1 MSRSADTFTAMETWH
16 AWAIILLAVV
26 CASAPGEPST
36 TGSTANESE
45 YGTPLRVAASVDTL
59 DPSNQQ
65 AIRCLRRYFSQKM
78 LQEGVGDFW
87 DEADSFRY
95 AHIFNELR
103 YAEYDSVGDLGYPP
117 ELSRITELGT
127 EGDRLL
133 HVVWALPGD
142 PNGQARYAFDFHARR
157 TSAGYRLA
165 FPIDVYT
172 AQWERQVRGPI
183 TYVVSPNNAFSEV
196 EVRKQQHD
204 IEQLAR
210 FFGTAPFPIIY
221 YAFADPEDL
230 YRWCGFT
237 AHPLMGTLT
246 SGGMVDGAGNAYCG
260 NGKEIYTHE
269 IVHVFASRHHEVV
282 CALLEEGLATLLG
295 SMQEHDYAW
304 HRANMRRYLASDA
317 RIDLRDRCTTTL
329 RDNTPEGTSVP
340 YMIGALLCERIIRT
354 EGKDELI
361 KAMASSEYHWA
372 ALLQFGITPEN
383 LTAALKEELEKPIAF
398 AL

>member
-1 MSRSADTFTAMETWH
+1 M
-16 AWAIILLAVV
+16 
-26 CASAPGEPST
+26 
-36 TGSTANESE
+36 
-45 YGTPLRVAASVDTL
+45 RVAASVDTL
-59 DPSNQQ
+59 DHSNQL

-78 LQEGVGDFW
+78 HQEGVGDFW

-103 YAEYDSVGDLGYPP
+103 YAEYDSVGELGYPP
-117 ELSRITELGT
+117 ELSRITVLGT

-133 HVVWALPGD
+133 HVVWAVPGD
-142 PNGQARYAFDFHARR
+142 PNGQTRYAFDFHARK

-165 FPIDVYT
+165 FPIDLNT

-183 TYVVSPNNAFSEV
+183 TYVVSPKNAFSEG
-196 EVRKQQHD
+196 EARTQQHD
-204 IEQLAR
+204 IEQLGR
-210 FFGTAPFPIIY
+210 FFGMVPFPITY
-221 YAFADPEDL
+221 YAFADPVDL
-230 YRWCGFT
+230 YRSCGFT
-237 AHPLMGTLT
+237 AHPNMGKIT
-246 SGGMVDGAGNAYCG
+246 SGGLVDGAGNAYCG

-269 IVHVFASRHHEVV
+269 IVHLFAWRHHTVV

-317 RIDLRDRCTTTL
+317 GIDLRDRCNTVL
-329 RDNTPEGTSVP
+329 DDNTPEGTSVP

-354 EGKDELI
+354 EGKDALL
-361 KAMASSEYHWA
+361 KAMASSEDHWVV
-372 ALLQFGITPEN
+372 LRPFGITPEN

-398 AL
+398 TL